1 MARAVAARMAGW
13 LVVVDGLVVVAVRMA
28 GLASRAKGV
37 VAERVWVTAA
47 EMRAA
52 SETVAAME
60 GLWLV
65 AAWVMAMAA
74 WAKVVAVAVAMAGCG
89 RSGPPVPAWIAERRV
104 AALAVDSR
112 RPSCR

>member
-1 MARAVAARMAGW
+1 MENLRNSAILAAEPDSPPPA
-13 LVVVDGLVVVAVRMA
+13 
-28 GLASRAKGV
+28 V

-60 GLWLV
+60 VLYVV

-89 RSGPPVPAWIAERRV
+89 
-104 AALAVDSR
+104 
-112 RPSCR
+112 

>member
-28 GLASRAKGV
+28 GLASPAPAV
-37 VAERVWVTAA
+37 VAVRAWVTSA

-60 GLWLV
+60 VLYVV

-89 RSGPPVPAWIAERRV
+89 
-104 AALAVDSR
+104 
-112 RPSCR
+112 